1 MRKAVHKATGIVRA
15 CKIIY
20 KDATDAEDRKKLL
33 NEVEIMKNIDH
44 PNILRIFEVFEDD
57 QFFYLITEM
66 CTGGELF
73 S

>member
-1 MRKAVHKATGIVRA
+1 MHKNTGIVRA

-20 KDATDAEDRKKLL
+20 KDATDAEDKKKLL

-44 PNILRIFEVFEDD
+44 PHILKIYEVFEDEIYY
-57 QFFYLITEM
+57 YLVTEM